1 MAYWRH
7 LANTIEP
14 VLPLAHRSPQPKRHL
29 DWFSRFCTDD
39 RKVPAIRYNGTPLPL
54 KTAPF
59 HGGCGLPSNT
69 WFPSA
74 HPTSL
79 LYPKRHLDW
88 FSRFTGLTNVTDRP
102 TDRPLLLLHTV

>member
-1 MAYWRH
+1 MTHWRH

-59 HGGCGLPSNT
+59 HRGCGPHLIHGSLV
-69 WFPSA
+69 
-74 HPTSL
+74 PTRL
-79 LYPKRHLDW
+79 LYSTQNGISIGSAVLQG
-88 FSRFTGLTNVTDRP
+88 SLM
-102 TDRPLLLLHTV
+102 